1 MKRLIPA
8 VLSALILLPLNAAAD
23 LRVFSCEPE
32 WAALVAELA
41 GDHAEVFTATTAQ
54 QDPHHIQARPSLI
67 ARMRRADLVVCTGAE
82 LEAGWF
88 PVLMARGG
96 NPRVKPGTDGYF
108 EAANYVPM
116 LGVPPRL
123 DRSEGDIHSRGNPH
137 IQLDPRN
144 IERIAPA
151 LGERLA
157 KLDPANAG
165 DYHQRLDD
173 FNRRWQSA
181 LQRWET
187 QAQSLKGMP
196 VVVHHASWI
205 YLNQWLGLNQIG
217 TLEPKPGV
225 PPSSSHLAELLETLK
240 ATPARAVLRAPYEE
254 ARASEWLSKQAPGLV
269 MLELPYTVGG
279 NAQATNLFGLF
290 DSTIELLRGAQP

>member
-1 MKRLIPA
+1 MTRYLLS
-8 VLSALILLPLNAAAD
+8 VLFALLLLPLNAPAA

-32 WAALVAELA
+32 WAALVTELA

-54 QDPHHIQARPSLI
+54 QDPHYIQARPSLI
-67 ARMRRADLVVCTGAE
+67 AQMRRADLVVCTGAE
-82 LEAGWF
+82 LEVGWL

-96 NPRVKPGTDGYF
+96 NPKVKPGTDGYF
-108 EAANYVPM
+108 EAANFVPM
-116 LGVPPRL
+116 LGVPQRL
-123 DRSEGDIHSRGNPH
+123 DRAEGDIHPRGNPH
-137 IQLDPRN
+137 IQLDPHN

-165 DYHQRLDD
+165 DYRKRLDD
-173 FNRRWQSA
+173 FNQRWQTA
-181 LQRWET
+181 MQRWET
-187 QAQSLKGMP
+187 QAQPLKGMP
-196 VVVHHASWI
+196 IVVHHESWT
-205 YLNQWLGLNQIG
+205 YLNHWLGLNQIG

-240 ATPARAVLRAPYEE
+240 ATPARAVIRAPFEE

-279 NAQATNLFGLF
+279 NAQAKDLFGLF
-290 DSTIELLRGAQP
+290 DSSIELLKGAQP